1 MTEPALDSLAVVALV
16 GEGAAA
22 GVAQH
27 VGVGFQLQTSAGGG
41 ALDHPGEAGRG
52 ERRSA
57 LADEDEVWSVET
69 WRSLR
74 KAQLDKSRF
83 VLLKGDHDPFQ
94 FILGKIDPVSL
105 RQVWAAALE
114 QIPMDFTHSLRA

>member
-1 MTEPALDSLAVVALV
+1 VPLV
-16 GEGAAA
+16 GERVAA

-27 VGVGFQLQTSAGGG
+27 VRVGLELQASGRRG

-57 LADEDEVWSVET
+57 LADEDKVWSVET
-69 WRSLR
+69 WRSLG
-74 KAQLDKSRF
+74 KAQLDKSRS
-83 VLLKGDHDPFQ
+83 VLLKGDHDLFQ

-114 QIPMDFTHSLRA
+114 RQILLDKVFERF